1 MILCRHQFFQVKEV
15 EDGYWFKCKYCNT
28 QVHGK
33 IAMHNPYQGGAV
45 VHKGATGRAK
55 AEVASGSTRQEVQ
68 GASGDGST
76 TRTNDGRSD

>member
-45 VHKGATGRAK
+45 VYTGATSGAK
-55 AEVASGSTRQEVQ
+55 TEVASGSTRQEVQ

-76 TRTNDGRSD
+76 ACANDG

>member
-33 IAMHNPYQGGAV
+33 IAMHNPYQGSAV
-45 VHKGATGRAK
+45 VHTGATSGAK
-55 AEVASGSTRQEVQ
+55 TEVARGGARQEVQ
-68 GASGDGST
+68 GTSGDGGT
-76 TRTNDGRSD
+76 TRANDG